1 MTQDLA
7 MIEAALYQLRSATA
21 SLDEM
26 FAAQMRLP
34 VEVLANAIT
43 AAKEVLS
50 AATISDVAFA
60 LNDVAGTIDQL
71 SAADADRIAPIVTL
85 LQADVAQLK
94 EATSLPKA
102 VLDGIRAFK
111 GKLKVRSAA
120 IEKQTYRPEG
130 TPEAPL
136 PHEPQELQREAVP
149 LRQHMASAGFAT
161 PALDGLI
168 ADPASVRFH
177 SLNEIINEL
186 DVILGG

>member
-1 MTQDLA
+1 ML
-7 MIEAALYQLRSATA
+7 EAALYQLRSATA

-43 AAKEVLS
+43 AAKESVS
-50 AATISDVAFA
+50 AATISDVEFA

-71 SAADADRIAPIVTL
+71 SAADADRITPIVTL

-102 VLDGIRAFK
+102 VVDGIRAFK

-130 TPEAPL
+130 TPEA
-136 PHEPQELQREAVP
+136 HCRMSRRNCSARP
-149 LRQHMASAGFAT
+149 LRSASIWPLRASQRRHSTDRIPRGRAT
-161 PALDGLI
+161 GTTSATSG
-168 ADPASVRFH
+168 
-177 SLNEIINEL
+177 
-186 DVILGG
+186 

>member
-7 MIEAALYQLRSATA
+7 MLEAALYQLRSATA

-34 VEVLANAIT
+34 VEVLANAVT
-43 AAKEVLS
+43 AAKESMS

-60 LNDVAGTIDQL
+60 LNDVTGVLDQL
-71 SAADADRIAPIVTL
+71 SASDAERIAPIVTL
-85 LQADVAQLK
+85 LQQDVAQLK

-102 VLDGIRAFK
+102 VVDGIRAFQ

-120 IEKQTYRPEG
+120 IQKQTYRPEG

-136 PHEPQELQREAVP
+136 PHEPHELQHEARP
-149 LRQHMASAGFAT
+149 LREHLASAGFAT

-168 ADPASVRFH
+168 DDPSSVRFH

-186 DVILGG
+186 DVIVGG